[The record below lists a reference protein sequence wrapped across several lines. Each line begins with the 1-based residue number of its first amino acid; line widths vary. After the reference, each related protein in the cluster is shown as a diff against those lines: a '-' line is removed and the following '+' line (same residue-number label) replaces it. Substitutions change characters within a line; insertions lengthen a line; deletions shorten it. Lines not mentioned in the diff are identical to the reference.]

1 MIADTYYGDK
11 ALRYEASRRDTS
23 AWKREDAAVADLLTK
38 GPVLD
43 APCGTGRFIS
53 LYQERSLEFVGVDI
67 SEDMLA
73 QARARGGDCL
83 LGSIFDLPPLPFS
96 PHTAVCIRLLHLLE
110 PKDMQRAIKS
120 LACTAT
126 EIIFSIRIGKT
137 LKSPGWH
144 TYSHQEDDMLDALG
158 GMMITDRVRIDKTD
172 HGEYF
177 VIKARHV
184 SFDDVLE
191 QFSDRPKGTF
201 ERIQGDWAARMG
213 VEPTPVESVRCEYW
227 TSRKIGEV
235 LAECAARDPKMIVT
249 KPPRMMDRPL
259 TCWVKDGKH
268 GLIDGRH
275 RANKI
280 QNLSGRFPVL
290 VCK

>member
-1 MIADTYYGDK
+1 MIADTYYGEKAEKYEDARKNDK
-11 ALRYEASRRDTS
+11 AWRKEQ
-23 AWKREDAAVADLLTK
+23 AAVEKLLTT

-43 APCGTGRFIS
+43 VPCGTGRFTP
-53 LYQERSLEFVGVDI
+53 LYLSRDIPFVGLDI
-67 SEDMLA
+67 SEDMLT
-73 QARARGGDCL
+73 QARAKGGDYIH
-83 LGSIFDLPPLPFS
+83 GSLFTLPRLPFET
-96 PHTAVCIRLLHLLE
+96 HTAICIRLLHLLD
-110 PKDMQRAIKS
+110 PAMMQRAIRTLSYNAK
-120 LACTAT
+120 
-126 EIIFSIRIGKT
+126 EVIFSIRLGSC
-137 LKSPGWH
+137 LKAKGWH
-144 TYSHQEDDMLDALG
+144 TYTHLEWDMLDALE
-158 GMMITDRVRIDKTD
+158 GMMITDKILIDHTTA
-172 HGEYF
+172 GRYY

-227 TSRKIGEV
+227 TSEKIGEV